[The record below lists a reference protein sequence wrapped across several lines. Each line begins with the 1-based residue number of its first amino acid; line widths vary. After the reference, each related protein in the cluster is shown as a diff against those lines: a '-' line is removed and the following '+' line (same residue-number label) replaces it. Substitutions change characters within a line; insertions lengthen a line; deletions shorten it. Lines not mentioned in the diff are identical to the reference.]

1 MAVMS
6 GISVH
11 DDGMAR
17 LFLILST
24 PVRLRDNA
32 FVIVIGSM
40 RGIEVK
46 EFPTLRRANNHYRRL
61 VLSLGMSVEMP
72 VDVVLIEGETDYL
85 PLRKRFDRA
94 YEQRVFV

>member
-1 MAVMS
+1 
-6 GISVH
+6 
-11 DDGMAR
+11 MAR

-46 EFPTLRRANNHYRRL
+46 KFPTLRRASNHYRRL
-61 VLSLGMSVEMP
+61 VWSLRMSIEMP
-72 VDVVLIEGETDYL
+72 VDLVLIEGETDYL
-85 PLRKRFDRA
+85 PLRKRFDQA
-94 YEQRVFV
+94 YEQRVAV